1 MTDDFATADVVV
13 NVVVVGVGVA
23 QEMLQL
29 NDDEE
34 QVRMTLNA
42 VDTSDSVGFG
52 VGVDVDVNVASHRR
66 RCRRGSSERLQ
77 TNVGVGVGVGVGVKS
92 FRRKPVE
99 IFVLALVLIH
109 AGLLFQVGDALMQSH
124 YVHWNTSNPIF
135 RIDNTDHIID
145 VNRGNKPWEYDQVNI
160 ICPVYRPGT
169 HQDDIETYV
178 IYSVSK
184 EEYDSC
190 RITNPN
196 PRVIAICNKPHELM
210 LFTITFRSFTPTPGG
225 LEFQP
230 GEDYYFISTSA
241 KGDLYRRVGGH
252 CSSHHMKMAFKVANN
267 QNDDRST
274 TSRPARPVVNIP
286 RQTSN
291 VYSDVNDDTDVD
303 VDARSNETDNSN
315 DADDEDDLFQTFWS
329 GKGFISRPG
338 RPIPPSANRPS
349 KKRDDSFERRSND
362 VVKHE
367 ASRMASRSSVTR
379 PTSLVAV
386 VSIIVVFIATTFW
399 RQALV

>member
-1 MTDDFATADVVV
+1 MTEEEEAQAAAAADVADAATAADS
-13 NVVVVGVGVA
+13 A
-23 QEMLQL
+23 REMLQL
-29 NDDEE
+29 KDDEE
-34 QVRMTLNA
+34 HVVRMTLNV
-42 VDTSDSVGFG
+42 VDTSD
-52 VGVDVDVNVASHRR
+52 VDETSLRRRRRR
-66 RCRRGSSERLQ
+66 RCRRSSERLQ
-77 TNVGVGVGVGVGVKS
+77 TNVAVVKT
-92 FRRKPVE
+92 FRRKQIG
-99 IFVLALVLIH
+99 IFALVLIQ
-109 AGLLFQVGDALMQSH
+109 AGLLFQVGEALMQSH

-267 QNDDRST
+267 KNDDRT
-274 TSRPARPVVNIP
+274 TTTRPMRPVVNIP
-286 RQTSN
+286 RQTTN
-291 VYSDVNDDTDVD
+291 VDNDVP
-303 VDARSNETDNSN
+303 VDADADASSNETDNSN
-315 DADDEDDLFQTFWS
+315 DDDEDDLFQTFWS
-329 GKGFISRPG
+329 GKGFLSRPG
-338 RPIPPSANRPS
+338 RPVPPSASRPS

-367 ASRMASRSSVTR
+367 ASRMASRCSSVTQ
-379 PTSLVAV
+379 PSLLALVIVVAV
-386 VSIIVVFIATTFW
+386 SAFW
-399 RQALV
+399 RQILV